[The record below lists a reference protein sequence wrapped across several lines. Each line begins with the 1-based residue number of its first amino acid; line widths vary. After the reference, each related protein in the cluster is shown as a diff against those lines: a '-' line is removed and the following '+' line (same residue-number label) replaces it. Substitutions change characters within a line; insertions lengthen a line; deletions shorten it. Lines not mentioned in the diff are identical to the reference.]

1 MLNNSVAVVT
11 GGESGIGAACAKAL
25 GEAGARVAITY
36 FKDEAAANAVCAAIG
51 GPERAIA
58 IQTDVGDEGA
68 VEQLFQKTE
77 AAFGTVDLL
86 VNSAGMN
93 MSGVYLVDM
102 ALAQFDRVVRS
113 DLYGPFLTCRRLVR
127 ALEGKDRKG
136 RIVNISSIHERAPR
150 PGGVDYDSAKGGL
163 SQLTATLALELA
175 PKGIAVNGVAPGM
188 ILTAMNQCALDDPQ
202 ELKTKEAAIPWGR
215 AGRPDEVAALV
226 IFLLSPVGRLHHRN
240 DGHDRRRAVA
250 HRRAGRL
257 TVVDYV
263 VQRIDDVTLTQ
274 ATVVADMSLMSPF
287 VWKEGDRYRIM
298 VRGVP
303 CPLEPNDP
311 TGVIGIGESIDGL
324 SFAMD
329 PTLAITPGPEAAD
342 AGGCEDP
349 TVIVTKGGYLV
360 YYTGVDAAKKQG
372 SMILQGGKDLASLAA
387 KKLILQ
393 APPGEG
399 NIKEAT
405 VAQTASGDW
414 RLFYEYAA
422 EDASRD
428 RYGVGAGT

>member
-58 IQTDVGDEGA
+58 IQTDVSDEGA

-188 ILTAMNQCALDDPQ
+188 IMTAMNQSALDDPQ
-202 ELKTKEAAIPWGR
+202 VLKTKEKAIPWGR

-226 IFLLSPVGRLHHRN
+226 VFLLSPVADYITGT
-240 DGHDRRRAVA
+240 
-250 HRRAGRL
+250 
-257 TVVDYV
+257 TV
-263 VQRIDDVTLTQ
+263 T
-274 ATVVADMSLMSPF
+274 
-287 VWKEGDRYRIM
+287 
-298 VRGVP
+298 
-303 CPLEPNDP
+303 
-311 TGVIGIGESIDGL
+311 IDGAL
-324 SFAMD
+324 S
-329 PTLAITPGPEAAD
+329 L
-342 AGGCEDP
+342 
-349 TVIVTKGGYLV
+349 
-360 YYTGVDAAKKQG
+360 
-372 SMILQGGKDLASLAA
+372 
-387 KKLILQ
+387 
-393 APPGEG
+393 
-399 NIKEAT
+399 T
-405 VAQTASGDW
+405 VAQ
-414 RLFYEYAA
+414 
-422 EDASRD
+422 
-428 RYGVGAGT
+428 GA